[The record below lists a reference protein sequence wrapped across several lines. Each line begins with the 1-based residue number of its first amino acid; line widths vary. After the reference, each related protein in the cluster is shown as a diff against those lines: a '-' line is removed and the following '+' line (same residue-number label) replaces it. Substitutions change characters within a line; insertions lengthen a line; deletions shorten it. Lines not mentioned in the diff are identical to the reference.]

1 MGTHV
6 TQHFYMFL
14 ERLFY
19 VVFGLNFLQSC
30 ILRRFF
36 LLQVKARV
44 SGPKSVKKGH
54 YTLFDSIYGVH
65 PQLIL
70 FQPKF

>member
-6 TQHFYMFL
+6 TQHLFYMFL

-19 VVFGLNFLQSC
+19 VVWGFNFLQSC
-30 ILRRFF
+30 ILCRFF

-44 SGPKSVKKGH
+44 FGPKSVKNFKIH
-54 YTLFDSIYGVH
+54 EI
-65 PQLIL
+65 LI
-70 FQPKF
+70 FFIKIFNFAQ